1 MNRFQLKFQLTEEE
15 IAERKF
21 QEERRGY
28 DVYMEDAMRR
38 GEYRYP
44 VKKEETHITYEER
57 EHKLI
62 ETLGP
67 TTYAGLKMYGII

>member
-1 MNRFQLKFQLTEEE
+1 MDRFQLTEEE

-21 QEERRGY
+21 QEEHRGY
-28 DVYMEDAMRR
+28 DVYMEDAVRR

-44 VKKEETHITYEER
+44 VKKEEKHITDEEK
-57 EHKLI
+57 EEKLM

-67 TTYAGLKMYGII
+67 IMYKDLKMYGLI